1 MTDLIDRLRTPQ
13 ATEADVHAYLLQRAT
28 EIIAGGGTA
37 TNPEL
42 YWVEGDLERYRAA
55 AAVWA
60 KDAPPRFALPDLP
73 TLLNGSAGPVGMPHT
88 TFIQDLTR
96 LWEQYAAWTQSEGR
110 DPYRPDEDAK
120 AKRARIARESMQ
132 RTRARRAGTNPLL
145 EVAKT
150 AHDAY
155 LAACRKRKDMVA
167 ELDAEV
173 RRTWAEY
180 EAARD
185 AAKV

>member
-1 MTDLIDRLRTPQ
+1 MP
-13 ATEADVHAYLLQRAT
+13 VNH
-28 EIIAGGGTA
+28 
-37 TNPEL
+37 
-42 YWVEGDLERYRAA
+42 YWAEGDLGKYRTA

-73 TLLNGSAGPVGMPHT
+73 TLLNAVAGPRGMMQTSFMHN
-88 TFIQDLTR
+88 LTH
-96 LWEQYAAWTQSEGR
+96 LWTQYAAWTQSEGR

-155 LAACRKRKDMVA
+155 LAACRKRKDTVA

-185 AAKV
+185 AAKQ